1 MPPDLANK
9 PQHSRHRV
17 KSIVSPRMASQQRK
31 KSSTQ
36 FMISPKKIGSSTMYG
51 NSEGEYCQI
60 ELDGLRNDVHL
71 RMSVGR
77 KAKII

>member
-1 MPPDLANK
+1 
-9 PQHSRHRV
+9 
-17 KSIVSPRMASQQRK
+17 MASQQRK

-77 KAKII
+77 KAKIIESKWHELGNGSTDSGTIEL